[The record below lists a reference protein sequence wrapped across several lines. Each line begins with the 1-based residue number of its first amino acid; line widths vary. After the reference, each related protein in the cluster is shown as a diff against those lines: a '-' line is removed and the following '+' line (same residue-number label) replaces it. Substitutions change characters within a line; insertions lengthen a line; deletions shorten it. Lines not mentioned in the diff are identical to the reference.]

1 MRTRRRV
8 VGLILL
14 VLCVTAGVVSLGAAL
29 EAPVRLRCP
38 NGARPEKLV
47 IVAAVGVG
55 HGMLHVLST
64 IAPEAL
70 AVATFDR
77 QPTTQPL
84 DTAAWQA
91 LLSRLERP
99 APAPA
104 SVRKWEGAINVEL
117 TCDGQ
122 TLPKR
127 TGAWAQGAQHP
138 DLESVVRRPSW
149 WALSGF
155 VSGTLADLDPRP
167 RRALALLT
175 ELLRLE
181 HPELW
186 RD

>member
-1 MRTRRRV
+1 MLTRRRRI
-8 VGLILL
+8 GLILL
-14 VLCVTAGVVSLGAAL
+14 ALGAVAGAVSLGAAL
-29 EAPVRLRCP
+29 DSPVSLRCP
-38 NGARPEKLV
+38 NGARPEQLV
-47 IVAAVGVG
+47 IAAAVGVG
-55 HGMLHVLST
+55 HGLIHVLPT
-64 IAPEAL
+64 ITPEAL
-70 AVATFDR
+70 TVARFDG

-84 DTAAWQA
+84 DRPTWQA
-91 LLSRLERP
+91 LLSRLEHP
-99 APAPA
+99 APPPV
-104 SVRKWEGAINVEL
+104 SLGKWEGAINVEL

-138 DLESVVRRPSW
+138 SFESVVRRPSW

-181 HPELW
+181 NPELW

>member
-8 VGLILL
+8 IGLILL
-14 VLCVTAGVVSLGAAL
+14 VLCATAGAISLGAAL
-29 EAPVRLRCP
+29 DAPVALRCP

-47 IVAAVGVG
+47 IVAAVDVR
-55 HGMLHVLST
+55 HGMLHVLPT
-64 IAPEAL
+64 ITPDTL
-70 AVATFDR
+70 TVARFDG

-84 DTAAWQA
+84 DPPTWQA
-91 LLSRLERP
+91 LLSRLEHP
-99 APAPA
+99 APPPA
-104 SVRKWEGAINVEL
+104 SLQKWEGAINVEL

-138 DLESVVRRPSW
+138 SFESVVRRPSW

-181 HPELW
+181 DPELW
-186 RD
+186 RE

>member
-1 MRTRRRV
+1 
-8 VGLILL
+8 
-14 VLCVTAGVVSLGAAL
+14 
-29 EAPVRLRCP
+29 
-38 NGARPEKLV
+38 
-47 IVAAVGVG
+47 
-55 HGMLHVLST
+55 MLHVLST

-70 AVATFDR
+70 TVGTVDR

-84 DTAAWQA
+84 DASTWQA
-91 LLSRLERP
+91 LLLRLERP
-99 APAPA
+99 APAPV
-104 SVRKWEGAINVEL
+104 SIRKWEGAINVEL

-138 DLESVVRRPSW
+138 TFESVIRRPSW

-175 ELLRLE
+175 ELLRLDN
-181 HPELW
+181 PALW
-186 RD
+186 RE

>member
-1 MRTRRRV
+1 MLTRLRV
-8 VGLILL
+8 VGFILV
-14 VLCVTAGVVSLGAAL
+14 VLCATAGAVSLGAAL
-29 EAPVRLRCP
+29 DAPVRLRCP

-70 AVATFDR
+70 TVATFDR

-84 DTAAWQA
+84 DASTWQA

-99 APAPA
+99 GPAPV
-104 SVRKWEGAINVEL
+104 SLGKWEGAINVEL

-127 TGAWAQGAQHP
+127 TGAWAQGTQHP
-138 DLESVVRRPSW
+138 SFESVIRRPSW

-167 RRALALLT
+167 RRAVALLT
-175 ELLRLE
+175 ELLRLDT
-181 HPELW
+181 PGLW